1 MIDTDLDGLS
11 DAQERALGTST
22 MDKDTDH
29 DGLTDWAEHRLGTSP
44 IKDDSDGDGFKDGSE
59 VAQRRDPLHA
69 DPRSGPA
76 DRSREPTV
84 DDPDADG
91 LDDLQEQALR
101 TDPWDPDTDGDGLSD
116 WVESI
121 RGSNPLNMHPKGTPA
136 GGGLEVDA
144 VGAELRAMRGGRAP
158 NEIITGPAGRN
169 AFIDA
174 ARSQIGDPYRFGAE
188 VRMDDT
194 NPHGFDSSELVE
206 WSAAQ
211 AGIKLPDGSWKQ
223 YQHLHEGGN
232 AVPVD
237 QALRTPGALVFGFSS
252 DPLASSGRP
261 DRAFVAI
268 SLGNGKVLDVSER
281 GGAVRELDA
290 GNFFTHGAVIPEL
303 IEGLDSD
310 GDGVHDSLER
320 EFGKDPFDPTSLV
333 QAPATNQTPADQV
346 AVTTPGDQAATTT
359 DDQVATTP
367 ADAVAATT
375 TPADPVA
382 VTDTT
387 TTTPSAEPTA
397 ENPGP
402 AQVAVAAVE
411 LPSVTATPELD
422 TGFEWTAMAST
433 PDAVGGDTSFIEPAD
448 ADTTWAEPESQPEP
462 ETTDF
467 DNTFMS

>member
-1 MIDTDLDGLS
+1 M
-11 DAQERALGTST
+11 
-22 MDKDTDH
+22 
-29 DGLTDWAEHRLGTSP
+29 
-44 IKDDSDGDGFKDGSE
+44 
-59 VAQRRDPLHA
+59 
-69 DPRSGPA
+69 
-76 DRSREPTV
+76 
-84 DDPDADG
+84 
-91 LDDLQEQALR
+91 R
-101 TDPWDPDTDGDGLSD
+101 TDPWDPDTDGDGISD

-121 RGSNPLNMHPKGTPA
+121 RGSNPLNMNAKGVPA
-136 GGGLEVDA
+136 GASLEVDA

-158 NEIITGPAGRN
+158 NEIVTGSAGRN

-252 DPLASSGRP
+252 DPLTTSGRP

-290 GNFFTHGAVIPEL
+290 GDIFTHGAVIPEL

-320 EFGKDPFDPTSLV
+320 EFGKDPFDPSSLV
-333 QAPATNQTPADQV
+333 QAPAGNQTPADQV
-346 AVTTPGDQAATTT
+346 ATTT

-367 ADAVAATT
+367 DDAVAATT

-382 VTDTT
+382 AADTT
-387 TTTPSAEPTA
+387 TTTPVAEPAA
-397 ENPGP
+397 ENNGA

-411 LPSVTATPELD
+411 LPSVTATPRTRLRVRVGGNGVDAGRGGWRHVVHRADRRRHDLGRARVAARARGHRLREHVHVV
-422 TGFEWTAMAST
+422 TSASAST
-433 PDAVGGDTSFIEPAD
+433 PMSLRTAGRGGIASAPCPPRPPPSRAVSRTCWSSSAS
-448 ADTTWAEPESQPEP
+448 T
-462 ETTDF
+462 
-467 DNTFMS
+467 

>member
-1 MIDTDLDGLS
+1 MIDEDLDGLS
-11 DAQERALGTST
+11 DAQERALGTSLR
-22 MDKDTDH
+22 DKDTDH
-29 DGLTDWAEHRLGTSP
+29 DGLTDWAERRLGTNP
-44 IKDDSDGDGFKDGSE
+44 TKDDSDGDGFKDGSE
-59 VAQRRDPLHA
+59 VAQRRDPLRA

-91 LDDLQEQALR
+91 LDDLQEQALG
-101 TDPWDPDTDGDGLSD
+101 TDPWDPDTDGDGISD

-121 RGSNPLNMHPKGTPA
+121 RGSNPLNMNPKGAAPGSA
-136 GGGLEVDA
+136 FEVDA
-144 VGAELRAMRGGRAP
+144 VGAELRAMRGGKAP
-158 NEIITGPAGRN
+158 NEIISGAAGRN

-188 VRMDDT
+188 ARMDDK

-290 GNFFTHGAVIPEL
+290 GDFFTHGAVIPEL
-303 IEGLDSD
+303 VEGLDSD
-310 GDGVHDSLER
+310 ADGPHDSLER
-320 EFGKDPFDPTSLV
+320 ELGTDPFDPSSTV
-333 QAPATNQTPADQV
+333 QAPTPTQTPTDQIAATPADELGLEPAPASDTPSDTPSDTATAAQQV
-346 AVTTPGDQAATTT
+346 AAAVLEAPT
-359 DDQVATTP
+359 APPAAAEP
-367 ADAVAATT
+367 ADDSGWAAL
-375 TPADPVA
+375 V
-382 VTDTT
+382 
-387 TTTPSAEPTA
+387 S
-397 ENPGP
+397 
-402 AQVAVAAVE
+402 
-411 LPSVTATPELD
+411 TPE
-422 TGFEWTAMAST
+422 
-433 PDAVGGDTSFIEPAD
+433 PVGGDTEFIETTD
-448 ADTTWAEPESQPEP
+448 AETTWAEPDTTWTEPEP
-462 ETTDF
+462 DTAWTEPEPDTTSTDSETTF
-467 DNTFMS
+467 A